1 MSETTAPASLRCDSP
16 GCPDEIMMRLDGEQY
31 CYRHALERGNRERV
45 ARGFPPVIIDD
56 EGVQHVV
63 Q

>member
-1 MSETTAPASLRCDSP
+1 
-16 GCPDEIMMRLDGEQY
+16 MRLDGEQY

-45 ARGFPPVIIDD
+45 ARGFPPVTIDD